1 MPRAA
6 VDTQSASDTWNP
18 STPSGLGE
26 LTARE
31 QEVLTLLAQ
40 GLTDRG
46 IGETLWLTSKT
57 VETHVRH
64 ILTKLNLPTGTQHN
78 RRVLAAVTYL
88 REEATVRWS

>member
-1 MPRAA
+1 MPSVAL
-6 VDTQSASDTWNP
+6 DTRSASDTGNP
-18 STPSGLGE
+18 SSPSCLDE

-31 QEVLTLLAQ
+31 HEVLILLAN